1 MRRSR
6 FEAARTRREI
16 VAAASRLFRAQGI
29 GTVSIATSPARWD
42 SRTVGSTATFQQE
55 ALVVE
60 ALEAASLETA
70 GANMERLR
78 QLNGR
83 ERAAALIDT
92 YLSDVHRANPQM
104 GCPVSALCSDMRHE
118 SAKTRAAFTVA
129 LQRLVTVMDSV
140 LPPQSKSGAP
150 SCFVPL
156 PSSWV
161 PWSCRAPR
169 TMTHSQRKSSRRCA
183 AMRKTPLHDLAHQRC
198 WRKSFRTKEN
208 PMSRAAISVFVY
220 SIFLIGQGLV
230 LLLIP
235 TRCWGACWDCGG
247 CGHDDW
253 TRDNCTRDRRI
264 DRDRQGDR
272 GTPGQGRPRSCLAPL
287 EPLPVTWVP
296 FGCGRWTCAPTRAS
310 VRASR
315 AC

>member
-29 GTVSIATSPARWD
+29 GTVSIANIT
-42 SRTVGSTATFQQE
+42 GSLGLTDGGFYRHFSSKE

-118 SAKTRAAFTVA
+118 SAKTRSAFTVA

-140 LPPQSKSGAP
+140 LPPSVEERRSVVLRSVAEFVGA
-150 SCFVPL
+150 VVL
-156 PSSWV
+156 
-161 PWSCRAPR
+161 
-169 TMTHSQRKSSRRCA
+169 
-183 AMRKTPLHDLAHQRC
+183 
-198 WRKSFRTKEN
+198 
-208 PMSRAAISVFVY
+208 SRA
-220 SIFLIGQGLV
+220 
-230 LLLIP
+230 
-235 TRCWGACWDCGG
+235 T
-247 CGHDDW
+247 DD
-253 TRDNCTRDRRI
+253 DSLAAEI
-264 DRDRQGDR
+264 LEAV
-272 GTPGQGRPRSCLAPL
+272 RSDAKNTLA
-287 EPLPVTWVP
+287 
-296 FGCGRWTCAPTRAS
+296 
-310 VRASR
+310 
-315 AC
+315 